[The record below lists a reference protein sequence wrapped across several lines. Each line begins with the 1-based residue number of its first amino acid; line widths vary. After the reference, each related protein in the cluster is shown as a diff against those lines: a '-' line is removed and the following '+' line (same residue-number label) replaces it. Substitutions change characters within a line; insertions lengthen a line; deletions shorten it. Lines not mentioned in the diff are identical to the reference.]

1 MFGANK
7 QEGVLV
13 LSCKLKTFKNK
24 NCNLFNCI
32 FNLLDTYL
40 DFLVPNNLVEDSEFL
55 ANDLIPTLVKGLRK
69 CCKI

>member
-13 LSCKLKTFKNK
+13 LSCKLKTCKKNFFD
-24 NCNLFNCI
+24 NLFNCI
-32 FNLLDTYL
+32 FDIYLDTYL

-55 ANDLIPTLVKGLRK
+55 ANDLIPILVKGLRK
-69 CCKI
+69 